1 MRIRLFGK
9 IVKVPGAVPVIAV
22 ILVIGGIAAA
32 GYFAKRSKKLPDA
45 VAATASPAP
54 TGEILRNG
62 EGTAAQSDAAGTSD
76 NGAHAGEGPA
86 ELPTPVRLVVHITG
100 AVRHEGVY
108 WLDQGFIVQ
117 DAVEAAGGLLS
128 GADTKCIN
136 LAMRLNDGMHIH
148 VPYEYDEDKN
158 WLPDSGRAISAD
170 GSSGRDTELRVNINT
185 ASLSELMT
193 LNGVGESTA
202 AEIIAYREEHGRFEK
217 IEDIMNVP
225 GIKEAKFNR
234 IKRNITV

>member
-1 MRIRLFGK
+1 MRIRIFGK
-9 IVKVPGAVPVIAV
+9 IIKVPKAVLVIAV
-22 ILVIGGIAAA
+22 ILIVGGVVAV
-32 GYFAKRSKKLPDA
+32 GYFSKHGKKLPDA
-45 VAATASPAP
+45 VEATATAGAESGETRSGEKGNMLIDPGAAASGGTGDNNVPA
-54 TGEILRNG
+54 
-62 EGTAAQSDAAGTSD
+62 AS
-76 NGAHAGEGPA
+76 
-86 ELPTPVRLVVHITG
+86 PTPLRLVVHITG

-108 WLDQGFIVQ
+108 WLEQGFIVQ

-148 VPYEYDEDKN
+148 VPYEYDADKN
-158 WLPDSGRAISAD
+158 WLPDSGHALAAD
-170 GSSGRDTELRVNINT
+170 GSSGQSGETRVNINT
-185 ASLSELMT
+185 ATLSELTT
-193 LNGVGESTA
+193 LNGIGESTA

-234 IKRNITV
+234 IKKYITV